1 MTSFNTTSTQEA
13 DLSENVLDQKEVFD
27 AHLRAASSMT
37 AIRAP
42 HIHGTTVGL
51 LAWYQYHKGNE
62 VHIGLPDARSQVQ

>member
-1 MTSFNTTSTQEA
+1 MTSTQEA

-27 AHLRAASSMT
+27 AHPRAASSMT

-51 LAWYQYHKGNE
+51 PA
-62 VHIGLPDARSQVQ
+62 